1 VLTKDENFASGLGVE
16 VQIRTKLVRFWSYIE
31 SAAIRIGDDIL
42 EVKGSSNPD
51 VAVTNYWMNFD
62 YQGKLNTVGGFPVT
76 SKVRSTNQRIFII
89 DLSSKFPGQQI
100 IISTY
105 KEFVRVDFQHGTA
118 EAFGNTVGLLGD
130 FTTGKTLARDGFT
143 VLDDFS
149 EFGSEWQVLPAEPM
163 LFHDV
168 SQPQFPKRCIEP
180 EDPRGE
186 RRRRLD
192 ELSVTEKQAKA
203 ACASLTDAIERN
215 DCVYDILATQDL
227 EMVAAY
233 K

>member
-1 VLTKDENFASGLGVE
+1 VLTRDENFASGLGVE
-16 VQIRTKLVRFWSYIE
+16 VQIRTKLVRYWSYIK

-42 EVKGSSNPD
+42 EVQGSSNPD
-51 VAVTNYWMNFD
+51 AAVTDYWMNFE
-62 YQGKLNTVGGFPVT
+62 YQGKLKTVGGFPVT
-76 SKVRSTNQRIFII
+76 FNFKSTNQRIFVV

-100 IISTY
+100 KISTY

-130 FTTGKTLARDGFT
+130 FKTGKTLARDGFT

-168 SQPQFPKRCIEP
+168 SQPQFPQKCIAP

-192 ELSVTEKQAKA
+192 ESSVTELQAEA
-203 ACASLTDAIERN
+203 ACASLKDAIERK

-227 EMVAAY
+227 EMVGAY
-233 K
+233 